1 MSGNIDLA
9 HANNV
14 LDASL
19 GTAALTATVTPLK
32 LALMTA
38 AGTNTTPG
46 TEVTGGGYAAQT
58 ATFAS
63 AAASAGASSTTNSA
77 TITFTNMPAATVTS
91 LELKDSS
98 GTPKRK
104 WLGNLT
110 ASKPVGAGD
119 TLTFASGAVAV
130 SMP

>member
-1 MSGNIDLA
+1 MAGNIDLA

-14 LDASL
+14 IDASL

-32 LALMTA
+32 LALITS
-38 AGTNTTPG
+38 AGTNVTPG

-58 ATFAS
+58 AAFNS
-63 AAASAGASSTTNSA
+63 AAAAAGAASTTNSG
-77 TITFTNMPAATVTS
+77 TITYTNMPAGTVTS
-91 LELKDSS
+91 LELRDSS

-110 ASKPVGAGD
+110 ASKTVGAGD
-119 TLTFASGAVAV
+119 TLTFTVSAVV
-130 SMP
+130 ISMP